1 MAQLRITLTLAGQ
14 KIGYIDYQLI
24 NVPQRM
30 GLLGTVFAQPTQ
42 LLDVLTKKIKQNED
56 IVVRGGF
63 TPPDLSQYFDGIF
76 QVLDRMRDEIEG
88 FDFQIPPEHDPYLE
102 DVPEDVKQEIH

>member
-1 MAQLRITLTLAGQ
+1 MPDMRITLSLNGH

-24 NVPQRM
+24 NVPQKM
-30 GLLGTVFAQPTQ
+30 GLLGTVFVQPTP
-42 LLDVLTKKIKQNED
+42 LLNVLTKKIKQNTD
-56 IVVRGGF
+56 IAVRGGF

-88 FDFQIPPEHDPYLE
+88 FDFQIPPESDPYLE